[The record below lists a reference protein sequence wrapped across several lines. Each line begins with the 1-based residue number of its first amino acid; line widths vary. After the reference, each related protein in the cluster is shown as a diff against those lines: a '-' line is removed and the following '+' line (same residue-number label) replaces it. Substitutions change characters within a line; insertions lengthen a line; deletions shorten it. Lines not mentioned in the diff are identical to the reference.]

1 MTNHAPIG
9 FLGLSGRA
17 IGVYRALL
25 LNGHA
30 KVRDLVRSCGCV
42 RQLVY
47 EALGELEGKGLVVKS
62 PIGKNRYEYRP
73 ATPTLLVDLAKQQT
87 STIESMM
94 PKLMELYQSQ
104 IDVPTFRF
112 YSGWNAIRSYW
123 RELGETKM
131 TSDVVD
137 ETISATEDWYAAD
150 HPFMEN
156 FWEPNKMKKKV
167 RTKLLA
173 AHGWVAEKQSQRK
186 NYEVRMLPKQK
197 PFHGDITIYG
207 DTVHYLA
214 LEKENQH
221 MAVVVSVQIARS
233 MHELFEIV
241 WEKSE
246 VVQH

>member
-1 MTNHAPIG
+1 MTNHVPIG

-30 KVRDLVRSCGCV
+30 KVRDIARACGCV

-47 EALGELEGKGLVVKS
+47 EALGELEGKGLVVRS

-73 ATPTLLVDLAKQQT
+73 ASPSILVDIAKQQT
-87 STIESMM
+87 SAVESMM

-104 IDVPTFRF
+104 VDVPTFRF

-123 RELGETKM
+123 REFGEAKM
-131 TSDVVD
+131 TAEIVD

-150 HPFMEN
+150 HTFMEN
-156 FWEPNKMKKKV
+156 FWEPNKLKKGVK
-167 RTKLLA
+167 TKLLA
-173 AHGWVAEKQSQRK
+173 SHGWVAEKQRERK
-186 NYEVRMLPKQK
+186 HYEVRMLPKNK

-221 MAVVVSVQIARS
+221 MAVVVSAQIARS
-233 MHELFEIV
+233 MHELFDIV
-241 WEKSE
+241 WEAARMS
-246 VVQH
+246 